1 MHLQGLYLNSFEKPF
16 PSHIFLSVLIQ
27 FAEQIRVTVSEKRNL
42 ISTGTSTSVLYI
54 QLSCNKHLVKFSS
67 TGTVLIQFSHFSFKQ
82 RRIYDTCMN

>member
-42 ISTGTSTSVLYI
+42 ISTGTSTFVLYI
-54 QLSCNKHLVKFSS
+54 QLSCNKHLVKFSY
-67 TGTVLIQFSHFSFKQ
+67 TGTVLI
-82 RRIYDTCMN
+82 